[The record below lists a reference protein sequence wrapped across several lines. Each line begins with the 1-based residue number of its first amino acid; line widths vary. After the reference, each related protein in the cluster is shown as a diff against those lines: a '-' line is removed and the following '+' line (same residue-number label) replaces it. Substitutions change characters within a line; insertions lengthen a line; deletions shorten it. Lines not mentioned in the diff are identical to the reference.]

1 MARTRASSN
10 CFAVKTSGH
19 LDTTP
24 ITGAVSLRRIKIP
37 DVLQKRWRKTCWKS
51 AANLNVP
58 IRFDRKKKL
67 NHMELKPNMIQ
78 SSLQCNRPLSHIGPW
93 EESVARFSV
102 CQKVQLAQFGWK
114 WQDQSAS
121 QSWRSYAQLCSA
133 MLSWSGP
140 SMPLWVNS
148 LSGARCLWISR
159 CCLVGSQEWDSGM
172 GCKFS
177 GPKFA
182 FVPVF
187 PRPRTKKEP
196 WRMTV
201 KRAVPIF
208 SAFTSAQG
216 QQPMWTV
223 TYTSTLHWNLFN
235 TWMFKGTK

>member
-1 MARTRASSN
+1 MQPT
-10 CFAVKTSGH
+10 
-19 LDTTP
+19 
-24 ITGAVSLRRIKIP
+24 
-37 DVLQKRWRKTCWKS
+37 
-51 AANLNVP
+51 
-58 IRFDRKKKL
+58 
-67 NHMELKPNMIQ
+67 
-78 SSLQCNRPLSHIGPW
+78 
-93 EESVARFSV
+93 SVAHRALGGVSGQVLCLPKSSV
-102 CQKVQLAQFGWK
+102 GSVRPKMAGSICISKL
-114 WQDQSAS
+114 
-121 QSWRSYAQLCSA
+121 AQLCSA

-159 CCLVGSQEWDSGM
+159 YCLVGSQEWDSGM

-223 TYTSTLHWNLFN
+223 TATPSTLHSNFFN
-235 TWMFKGTK
+235 TWMFKGIK